1 MKDAPALHR
10 IEYAAYLGVRSLVRM
25 LPHRTVRPLGRRLG
39 ELAWLVDPRHRRVA
53 LDNVGAA
60 LPELDAAARGRLVR
74 ECFRHF
80 GGAVL
85 DALSSSRFDLVELC
99 RYLSLQGWEHVE
111 EAEARGRGVF
121 FLSAHLGYWEIA
133 AYPPGIYGGPL
144 HVVGRPLDNPHL
156 DRELARLR
164 RRYGNELIPKHG
176 AARRMMRAIRE
187 RGRVGILIDQR
198 VPEKNA
204 IEVEFFGRPALTSP
218 LLARLSLRTGAPVVP
233 IFGYGEPK
241 GRYRF
246 VARPPVVA
254 AEVIGEMKGGE
265 GESEKA
271 VHTLTRE
278 YLRVTEEEI
287 RRAPEQWLWMH
298 RRWRGAG
305 EGGTPPPTPV
315 LTPGPSPSPPS
326 RTLGREE
333 RVGWERGARGVR
345 AGNGGD
351 SGPGRTR

>member
-1 MKDAPALHR
+1 MKDAPVLHR
-10 IEYAAYLGVRSLVRM
+10 IEYTAYLAARGLVRI
-25 LPHRTVRPLGRRLG
+25 LPHRAVRPLGRRLG
-39 ELAWLVDPRHRRVA
+39 ELAWLTDFRHRRVA
-53 LDNVGAA
+53 LDNVAAA

-80 GGAVL
+80 GAAVF
-85 DALSSSRFDLVELC
+85 DALSSTRFDLVELC
-99 RYLSLQGWEHVE
+99 RHLTLEGWEHVE
-111 EAEARGRGVF
+111 EAEAQGRGVF

-144 HVVGRPLDNPHL
+144 HVVGRPLDNPYL
-156 DRELARLR
+156 DRELVRLR

-218 LLARLSLRTGAPVVP
+218 LLAGLSLRTGAPVVP
-233 IFGYGEPK
+233 IFGYGEPQ

-246 VARPPVVA
+246 VARPLLDPG
-254 AEVIGEMKGGE
+254 EVIGTEDDK
-265 GESEKA
+265 SEKA
-271 VHTLTRE
+271 VHDLTRE

-287 RRAPEQWLWMH
+287 LRAPEQWLWMH
-298 RRWRGAG
+298 RRWKGAG
-305 EGGTPPPTPV
+305 EDP
-315 LTPGPSPSPPS
+315 LPPS
-326 RTLGREE
+326 G
-333 RVGWERGARGVR
+333 
-345 AGNGGD
+345 
-351 SGPGRTR
+351 

>member
-1 MKDAPALHR
+1 VKNAPLLHR
-10 IEYAAYLGVRSLVRM
+10 IEYAAYLGARGLVRV
-25 LPHRTVRPLGRRLG
+25 LPHRAVRPLGRRLG
-39 ELAWLVDPRHRRVA
+39 DLAWLVDLRHRRVA
-53 LDNVGAA
+53 LDNVASA
-60 LPELDAAARGRLVR
+60 LPELDAAARRRLVR

-85 DALSSSRFDLVELC
+85 DALSSTRFDLVELC
-99 RYLSLQGWEHVE
+99 RHLTLEGWEHVE
-111 EAEARGRGVF
+111 EAEAHGRGVF

-156 DRELARLR
+156 DRELVRLR
-164 RRYGNELIPKHG
+164 GRYGNELIPKHG
-176 AARRMMRAIRE
+176 AARRMVRAIRD

-198 VPEKNA
+198 VPEKDA

-233 IFGYGEPK
+233 IFGYAEPR

-254 AEVIGEMKGGE
+254 GEVVGRADGDAEN
-265 GESEKA
+265 A

-278 YLRVTEEEI
+278 YLRLTEEEI
-287 RRAPEQWLWMH
+287 LRAPEQWLWMH

-305 EGGTPPPTPV
+305 EGRENPR
-315 LTPGPSPSPPS
+315 PPS
-326 RTLGREE
+326 G
-333 RVGWERGARGVR
+333 
-345 AGNGGD
+345 
-351 SGPGRTR
+351 